1 MNTTRKKPEFG
12 KTDSAQTRSESA
24 DDPMSCV
31 LMPIGV
37 VVSYFVLSAIA
48 GVIFDSASKL
58 DEIIC
63 YAALI
68 CFLVLMLRGVCSM
81 YQDSRAKVAERARW
95 AEGCTTAVLIIV
107 GRQKAA
113 SWWSD
118 YYNRYLRVRN
128 SLRLEMNSDQKAALP
143 NYKTVDV
150 EVSQRVYDRL
160 EERNSVRIHYVPESP
175 LTFLLEEEL

>member
-1 MNTTRKKPEFG
+1 MNTLRKKPEFG
-12 KTDSAQTRSESA
+12 KTDSVQTRSES
-24 DDPMSCV
+24 DDDAMSCI

-37 VVSYFVLSAIA
+37 VVSYFVLSAITR
-48 GVIFDSASKL
+48 VIFDSGSKL
-58 DEIIC
+58 DQIIC

-68 CFLVLMLRGVCSM
+68 CFVVLMLRGVCSM
-81 YQDSRAKVAERARW
+81 YQDSRAKVAERTRW
-95 AEGCTTAVLIIV
+95 AEGCTTAVLAIV

-128 SLRLEMNSDQKAALP
+128 SLRLEMNFDQEVALP
-143 NYKTVDV
+143 NYTTVDV
-150 EVSQRVYDRL
+150 EVSQSVYDRL
-160 EERNSVRIHYVPESP
+160 EERSTVRIYYVPESP